1 MSKIN
6 LKTIGKYRCLVKGC
20 DKKYNNREIL
30 KAHTS
35 RKHEEIYVKF
45 FSLLNSV
52 TQWGYRYEGSD
63 AANEFRKNP
72 NDYALQMS
80 VLLHILD
87 VLKEIRYELRQDKKI
102 INL

>member
-6 LKTIGKYRCLVKGC
+6 LKTIGKYRCSVKGC
-20 DKKYNNREIL
+20 DKKYNNRGLL
-30 KAHTS
+30 KTHIG
-35 RKHEEIYVKF
+35 RKHEEIFATFY
-45 FSLLNSV
+45 SLLNSV
-52 TQWGYRYEGSD
+52 SQWGYKYEGSD

-72 NDYALQMS
+72 HDYALQMS

-102 INL
+102 IN